1 MGADESKVRDI
12 TIERVDD
19 QDGNIGVIKI
29 TDSVLRRLTGQP
41 EVEKDTSSR
50 LGIDDGVSAES
61 ASKEAVSKETK
72 AYIEKLEKELDTC
85 YSEFDDAANKL
96 KEGEICIP
104 CDLAHAFFTS
114 MKESDKKLI
123 ELRPKTAKVASPVCQ
138 DLEEK
143 VLQCYRD
150 NPNATV
156 LCSEVVKDFRSC
168 VEKTKKKLQ
177 MPKPD
182 SKEG

>member
-96 KEGEICIP
+96 KEGQEEADKMAVEMF
-104 CDLAHAFFTS
+104 DLL
-114 MKESDKKLI
+114 KEKLPNLEEYI
-123 ELRPKTAKVASPVCQ
+123 KAKVASPVCQ